1 MFAALLFL
9 NVRTR
14 VRMGVVALLF
24 IGYWALLACFPAPDG
39 NGDPF
44 SMEGSLVGYVD
55 RMFLPG
61 QLYLGIHD
69 PEGLLG
75 IIPAVGTASL
85 GMLTGEWIKRE
96 GLPELRKVAL
106 LACAGMVLVVVGW
119 IWDLVFPINKNL
131 WTSSFACL
139 VGGISMLL
147 FALFYYLIDVRHCHR
162 WTLFFRVIGMNSI
175 TIYLAQRFIDFDYTG
190 RSLFGGLASHFPES
204 FQPLILALAYIAVCW
219 GFLYLL
225 YRQRI
230 FLKV

>member
-1 MFAALLFL
+1 MPVFWDVSACPGCLQPCFSECADTCPYGSCSLLLSVTGAAGL
-9 NVRTR
+9 
-14 VRMGVVALLF
+14 
-24 IGYWALLACFPAPDG
+24 FPAPDG

-96 GLPELRKVAL
+96 GLPELRKVVL
-106 LACAGMVLVVVGW
+106 LACAGVMLVVVGW

-175 TIYLAQRFIDFDYTG
+175 TSIWLSA
-190 RSLFGGLASHFPES
+190 SL
-204 FQPLILALAYIAVCW
+204 I
-219 GFLYLL
+219 
-225 YRQRI
+225 
-230 FLKV
+230 

>member
-1 MFAALLFL
+1 
-9 NVRTR
+9 
-14 VRMGVVALLF
+14 
-24 IGYWALLACFPAPDG
+24 
-39 NGDPF
+39 
-44 SMEGSLVGYVD
+44 
-55 RMFLPG
+55 
-61 QLYLGIHD
+61 
-69 PEGLLG
+69 
-75 IIPAVGTASL
+75 
-85 GMLTGEWIKRE
+85 MLTGEWIKRE

-106 LACAGMVLVVVGW
+106 LACAGVVLVVAGW

-147 FALFYYLIDVRHCHR
+147 FALFYCLIDVRHCHR

-190 RSLFGGLASHFPES
+190 RSLFGGLASLFPES